1 MAKVKGKAREK
12 IESFWLQDE
21 SLSVLLGA
29 VILVVFI
36 AHPLAGIGVVERPV
50 LTAMGLLLLLSGVLV
65 LSTRAYLAKLGI
77 AIGSLT
83 FMIDV
88 ASDIWPRTEILVA
101 HALATIVFLSLLE
114 GVLAVRV
121 MREGPVNRHRIQGS
135 ILLYMILGLIWSQ
148 AYQCIGL
155 LHPDAFTQATPFQGI
170 EDMVLKLNYFS
181 FVTLTTVGYG
191 DITAVHPF
199 ARSLATLEAL
209 TGQLFPAILIARL
222 VAMQIESQRSASAPK
237 E

>member
-1 MAKVKGKAREK
+1 VAKIKGKARQK

-21 SLSVLLGA
+21 SLSLLLGA

-36 AHPLAGIGVVERPV
+36 AHPFAEIGWLGRPV
-50 LTAMGLLLLLSGVLV
+50 LTAAGLLILMSGVLV
-65 LSTRAYLAKLGI
+65 LSNHVFLAKLG
-77 AIGSLT
+77 AAVGAVNFLV
-83 FMIDV
+83 DV
-88 ASDIWPRTEILVA
+88 ASDIWPRTNLLVA
-101 HALATIVFLSLLE
+101 RALTTLVFLGILE

-121 MREGPVNRHRIQGS
+121 TREGPVNRYRVQGS
-135 ILLYMILGLIWSQ
+135 ILLYMILGLMWSQ

-155 LHPDAFTQATPFQGI
+155 LHPDSFAQAIPFQSI

-222 VAMQIESQRSASAPK
+222 VALQIESQRSASAGK